1 VLKDGA
7 MVCDQ
12 CQQVITKLPDA
23 PAEGYPRMHNLCSA
37 CFAELRKRSISRPS

>member
-1 VLKDGA
+1 VLKDGE

-12 CQQVITKLPDA
+12 CQKPITRVTEA

-37 CFAELRKRSISRPS
+37 CFAELRKKSISRPS